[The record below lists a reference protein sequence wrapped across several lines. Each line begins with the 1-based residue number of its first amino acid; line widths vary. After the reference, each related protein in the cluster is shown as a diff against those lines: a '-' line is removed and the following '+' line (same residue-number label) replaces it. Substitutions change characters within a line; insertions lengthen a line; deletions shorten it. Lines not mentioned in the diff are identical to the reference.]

1 MNKSYENVRQVQ
13 GRMQLMV
20 MSMTGFGRGRAE
32 GNNREVNIELKT
44 VNHRYLDI
52 SLRMPKS
59 LSMLEEDVR
68 KKIQKKLSRGRIE
81 VYVSYQNNA
90 QDQLAVTVNESVAEA
105 YYSAFLALAEKFE
118 LNSKPDLSILA
129 DIDDIFIVT
138 KSEDDEEILKDLL
151 FTALDQ
157 ALVLVSEMREKEGSF
172 LAEDIIARSQLIQN
186 MLDAVE
192 QRSPKVV
199 EEYQQKLEL
208 RVKELLKN
216 TEFDET
222 RFQSEVAYFADRSNI
237 TEEVVRMKSH
247 LTQLRQNIK
256 AGGCIGRKL
265 DFIVQEMNREA
276 NTIGSKSS
284 DITITSY
291 VVDMKSE
298 IEKIREQVQNIE

>member
-1 MNKSYENVRQVQ
+1 M
-13 GRMQLMV
+13 
-20 MSMTGFGRGRAE
+20 
-32 GNNREVNIELKT
+32 
-44 VNHRYLDI
+44 
-52 SLRMPKS
+52 
-59 LSMLEEDVR
+59 
-68 KKIQKKLSRGRIE
+68 
-81 VYVSYQNNA
+81 
-90 QDQLAVTVNESVAEA
+90 
-105 YYSAFLALAEKFE
+105 AEKFE

-157 ALVLVSEMREKEGSF
+157 ALVLVSEMREKEGSY

-222 RFQSEVAYFADRSNI
+222 RFQL
-237 TEEVVRMKSH
+237 K
-247 LTQLRQNIK
+247 
-256 AGGCIGRKL
+256 
-265 DFIVQEMNREA
+265 
-276 NTIGSKSS
+276 
-284 DITITSY
+284 
-291 VVDMKSE
+291 
-298 IEKIREQVQNIE
+298 